1 MSLNIDIYLKNAF
14 QELDAFS
21 LPSIGTFRKV
31 HLSAQLDDENQ
42 RIHPPK
48 VEVEFS
54 PTVDTQ
60 VSLVKYLVQQI
71 NMPQAEAEEIVKDIQ
86 TEILGVLKKQSRF
99 DLPEIGF
106 LHQDQEGRLFFVSKE
121 EDQNLFA
128 GEYFGLT
135 ALDIPRPTVDSPAV
149 MSDENIQH
157 MASTATPTPPSTQPN
172 RGLRVG
178 LIGIFALLILGTV
191 GYIYMNYQGK
201 SIKRLARAI
210 PGQPQDDIRTIAPSE
225 EQLFADN
232 QMPTSEDPASATVPS
247 STSDADLP
255 EQSGNNAV
263 AQADEESFQER
274 EVSTPETAGPEATN
288 PVARVASPE
297 TRTRSTSSMGL
308 PRGDEKDSATGNLS
322 ALDTNPNARVS
333 GIKYHLIAGSFS
345 QYEKATRFVRQLD
358 AQGYPGAQILDPEPG
373 KQNYRVSIYTSTDRT
388 KVSSFKTQ
396 QEKLGQKTAWI
407 YEEKLP

>member
-71 NMPQAEAEEIVKDIQ
+71 HMPEIEAEEIVQDIQ
-86 TEILGVLKKQSRF
+86 TEILDELKKQSRF
-99 DLPEIGF
+99 DLPKIGF

-121 EDQNLFA
+121 EEQNLFA

-135 ALDIPRPTVDSPAV
+135 TLDIPRPKVDSPAV
-149 MSDENIQH
+149 ISDENIQH
-157 MASTATPTPPSTQPN
+157 MASTATPTPPTTQAN

-178 LIGIFALLILGTV
+178 LIGIFALLVLGTV

-210 PGQPQDDIRTIAPSE
+210 PAQPQDDIRTIAPGE
-225 EQLFADN
+225 EKLFADN
-232 QMPTSEDPASATVPS
+232 QMPTSEDPASASVPS
-247 STSDADLP
+247 STSDEDIL
-255 EQSGNNAV
+255 EQPTDNAV

-274 EVSTPETAGPEATN
+274 EVSTPEATD

-308 PRGDEKDSATGNLS
+308 PRGEDKESTEGNLS

-373 KQNYRVSIYTSTDRT
+373 KQNYRVSIYTSKDRT
-388 KVSSFKTQ
+388 KVSNFKTQ

>member
-71 NMPQAEAEEIVKDIQ
+71 HMPEAEAGEIVQDIQ

-128 GEYFGLT
+128 GKYFGLT
-135 ALDIPRPTVDSPAV
+135 TLDIPRPTVDSPAV
-149 MSDENIQH
+149 ISDENIQH
-157 MASTATPTPPSTQPN
+157 MASTATPTPPTTQAN

-178 LIGIFALLILGTV
+178 LIGIFALLVLGTV

-210 PGQPQDDIRTIAPSE
+210 PAQPQDDIRTIAPGE
-225 EQLFADN
+225 EKLFADN
-232 QMPTSEDPASATVPS
+232 QMPTSEDPASASVPS
-247 STSDADLP
+247 STSDEDIL
-255 EQSGNNAV
+255 EQPTDNAV

-274 EVSTPETAGPEATN
+274 EVSTPEATD

-308 PRGDEKDSATGNLS
+308 PRGEDKESTEGNLS

-388 KVSSFKTQ
+388 KVSNFKTQ